1 MAGLETIIG
10 QIRKE
15 SEDSAARTTAAARQK
30 AEEILAQARAEAE
43 EECAAVREASKKRT
57 KEILERG
64 RSAAEL
70 KVRQGLLAKKQ
81 ELISQVLEDALKK
94 AKNLEPER
102 YFDAVVKLAAE
113 SAMEGEGTVYFSQ
126 ADLDRL
132 PAGLEE
138 RLNAAVREKNAFLK
152 ISGESREIDGGFV
165 LSYGGIEENC
175 SFDAIFDSAREHL
188 QDEVGKILFS

>member
-70 KVRQGLLAKKQ
+70 KVRQEKSGT
-81 ELISQVLEDALKK
+81 
-94 AKNLEPER
+94 
-102 YFDAVVKLAAE
+102 
-113 SAMEGEGTVYFSQ
+113 GTVF
-126 ADLDRL
+126 
-132 PAGLEE
+132 
-138 RLNAAVREKNAFLK
+138 
-152 ISGESREIDGGFV
+152 
-165 LSYGGIEENC
+165 
-175 SFDAIFDSAREHL
+175 
-188 QDEVGKILFS
+188 

>member
-57 KEILERG
+57 KEILE
-64 RSAAEL
+64 
-70 KVRQGLLAKKQ
+70 
-81 ELISQVLEDALKK
+81 
-94 AKNLEPER
+94 
-102 YFDAVVKLAAE
+102 
-113 SAMEGEGTVYFSQ
+113 
-126 ADLDRL
+126 
-132 PAGLEE
+132 
-138 RLNAAVREKNAFLK
+138 
-152 ISGESREIDGGFV
+152 
-165 LSYGGIEENC
+165 NC